1 MMKKN
6 QQQEHMIWL
15 LLSIGAPLL
24 SLISKYDHSSSHV
37 QLNLLLVLI
46 SFIYLICLL
55 TKYMIKFILLDKWL
69 WKRDWNNAKFNKRGI
84 LSLLKKVIIIL
95 LYIMCL
101 IYKKY
106 HLKHFAYDHYLLQK
120 KQWICKRSIKI

>member
-55 TKYMIKFILLDKWL
+55 TKYMIKFILLDK
-69 WKRDWNNAKFNKRGI
+69 
-84 LSLLKKVIIIL
+84 
-95 LYIMCL
+95 
-101 IYKKY
+101 
-106 HLKHFAYDHYLLQK
+106 
-120 KQWICKRSIKI
+120 